1 MKVIGITGGIGSGKS
16 TVCKIFASMGIP
28 INDADALAK
37 NIITNDVDLKQN
49 IIAQFGKDSYLL
61 DGTYNRAYI
70 SSIVFNDA
78 SKLELLN
85 SLVHPKVIE
94 YGNIWVQQYQHL
106 PYVIKEAALMFESGS
121 YKYNDYT
128 IVVESPMNTRVERI
142 CKRDKVSKEIAQK
155 RIDAQLSDEQRRE
168 MADLIIRNDEEHSLI
183 HQIYTIHQQLLKN
196 NDPR

>member
-1 MKVIGITGGIGSGKS
+1 MIVIGITGGIGSGKS

-28 INDADALAK
+28 VNDADALAK
-37 NIITNDVDLKQN
+37 NIITTDAELKQN
-49 IIAQFGKDSYLL
+49 IIKHFGADSYLA
-61 DGTYNRAYI
+61 DGSYNRAHI

-78 SKLELLN
+78 TKLALLN

-94 YGNIWVQQYQHL
+94 YGNNWVKQYQHL

-121 YKYNDYT
+121 YKHNDYT
-128 IVVESPMNTRVERI
+128 IVVESPMDTRVERI
-142 CKRDKVSKEIAQK
+142 CKRDKVTKEIAQK

-168 MADLIIRNDEEHSLI
+168 MADLIISNEEEQSLI
-183 HQIYTIHQQLLKN
+183 HQVYKIHQHILKN